1 MDDSAIR
8 IKCQGCGG
16 HTIVIVAPGTTRA
29 VACSECGA
37 HLVEFESLR
46 GFIYVL
52 SHPRMPNLLKI
63 GFTTRQVEERV
74 AELNTTTAVPGPF
87 VIEAVFPSSKPE
99 QHESAVHETLA
110 EARVESKEFFKA
122 DLAGAVRKV
131 IATLES
137 PRHQRE
143 KAVRVVIALRHSLL
157 LSAHSRSLTSCESV
171 GFARTDVPTRIARP
185 NACSTVY
192 EDSGMRPFGPPERRL
207 GPADLPSGSA
217 GATSPDMSGRRPH

>member
-8 IKCQGCGG
+8 IKCQGFGG

-131 IATLES
+131 IAICS
-137 PRHQRE
+137 APSY
-143 KAVRVVIALRHSLL
+143 LRTQGLL
-157 LSAHSRSLTSCESV
+157 NQIHPPKPAPPSTPLLPPSTSSR
-171 GFARTDVPTRIARP
+171 RP
-185 NACSTVY
+185 S
-192 EDSGMRPFGPPERRL
+192 MPPERRT
-207 GPADLPSGSA
+207 ARDSGS
-217 GATSPDMSGRRPH
+217 SPLDEARRLREWQERMYGK